1 MQKRLVLSF
10 VGVVV
15 IGLLIAG
22 LGTFLQAGLDRS
34 QHTQKELIDTA
45 RSTTAFLSDSLGDRR
60 PLSRE
65 RVKTITEISKVN
77 EYGIIIF
84 NPASRQQTILS
95 DLPTGVEPKELDFEV
110 LAERGYLSGTKDG
123 RVWVAALAEEKLDNG
138 ALAVVVL
145 SDEFDDVL
153 GEADRWFLF
162 AAIFAVCLAA
172 IVATWLGKRFS
183 RPVID
188 AARTARSLA
197 SGDLSARL
205 PELPKGSSEET
216 SDLVLA
222 INSMAESMERA
233 RGVERQFL
241 LSVSHDLRTP
251 MTSIQGYAEAIID
264 EATDDPQHAGRVIL
278 AESRRLD
285 RLVSDLLELARL
297 DAQHFTL
304 VLSHVDLID
313 IARKSADGLRLSAS
327 KMKVD
332 LVVASPPEPL
342 LIEGDPDRIGQ
353 VISNLLENAIRYANT
368 KIVLNVRSLDDGIEL
383 SVTDDGPGISTEDL
397 PHVFERLYVSRHQP
411 LERESGS
418 GLGLAIVKELVTA
431 MGGEVQIFSTLG
443 SGTTIKVIFPKIN

>member
-1 MQKRLVLSF
+1 MQKRLIFSF

-22 LGTFLQAGLDRS
+22 LGTFFQADLDRS

-45 RSTTAFLSDSLGDRR
+45 RSTTAFLTESLSDRR

-65 RVKTITEISKVN
+65 KVKTITQISEVN

-84 NPASRQQTILS
+84 NPITKRQTILS
-95 DLPTGVEPKELDFEV
+95 DLPSGVESDELDFKILE
-110 LAERGYLSGTKDG
+110 ERGYLSGTKDD
-123 RVWVAALAEEKLDNG
+123 RVWVAAIAEEKLDNG
-138 ALAVVVL
+138 AIAAVVL
-145 SDEFDDVL
+145 SDDLDDVL
-153 GEADRWFLF
+153 GEADRWFLV

-183 RPVID
+183 QPVVE
-188 AARTARSLA
+188 AAKTARSLA

-205 PELPKGSSEET
+205 PKLPKGSSEET
-216 SDLVLA
+216 VDLVLA

-264 EATDDPQHAGRVIL
+264 GATDNPRHAGEVIL
-278 AESRRLD
+278 TESRRLD

-304 VLSHVDLID
+304 MISEIDLTNEMK
-313 IARKSADGLRLSAS
+313 KSADGLRLLAS
-327 KMKVD
+327 KMGVD
-332 LVVASPPEPL
+332 LVVTSPPNPL
-342 LIEGDPDRIGQ
+342 FINGDSDRVGQ
-353 VISNLLENAIRYANT
+353 VIGNLLENAIRYADT
-368 KIVLNVRSLDDGIEL
+368 KIVLSVRSADDNIEL
-383 SVTDDGPGISTEDL
+383 SVTDDGPGISEEDL

-431 MGGEVQIFSTLG
+431 MNGDVRIFSTVG
-443 SGTTIKVIFPKIN
+443 SGTTIKVEFPTK

>member
-1 MQKRLVLSF
+1 MQKRLILSF
-10 VGVVV
+10 VGVVI

-34 QHTQKELIDTA
+34 QHTQEKLINTA
-45 RSTTAFLSDSLGDRR
+45 RSTTAFLSESLADRR
-60 PLSRE
+60 PLSKE
-65 RVKTITEISKVN
+65 RIRTITEVSKVN
-77 EYGIIIF
+77 EYGIVIF
-84 NPASRQQTILS
+84 NPATSQQTVLS
-95 DLPTGVEPKELDFEV
+95 DLPSGVQPEELDFKV
-110 LAERGYLSGTKDG
+110 LEERGYLSGTKDG
-123 RVWVAALAEEKLDNG
+123 RVWVAATAEERLNNG
-138 ALAVVVL
+138 AIATVVL
-145 SDEFDDVL
+145 SDDLDDVL
-153 GEADRWFLF
+153 GEADRWFLV

-183 RPVID
+183 RPVVE
-188 AARTARSLA
+188 AAKTARSLA
-197 SGDLSARL
+197 SGDLTARL
-205 PELPKGSSEET
+205 PELPQGSSEET
-216 SDLVLA
+216 ADLVLA

-264 EATDDPQHAGRVIL
+264 GATDDPQHAGEVIL

-304 VLSHVDLID
+304 MVSEIDL
-313 IARKSADGLRLSAS
+313 AAEAKKLADGLRLSAS
-327 KMKVD
+327 KMGVD
-332 LVVASPPEPL
+332 LVVASPPNPL
-342 LIEGDPDRIGQ
+342 FMNGDPDRIGQ
-353 VISNLLENAIRYANT
+353 VIGNLLENAIRYADK
-368 KIVLNVRSLDDGIEL
+368 KIVLSVRSVDDNIEL
-383 SVTDDGPGISTEDL
+383 SVTDDGSGISEEDL

-431 MGGEVQIFSTLG
+431 MNGDVQIFSTIG
-443 SGTTIKVIFPKIN
+443 SGTTIKVIFPKK